1 MHDEAVVN
9 VADVIVTD
17 AAALIRTYLREN
29 MTAFKDVELGDED
42 NIFERGFFTSLFAMQ
57 LLHYVESTFDIEV
70 PDDYIVLQNFSSVRR
85 LADMVGEL
93 KASAGE

>member
-1 MHDEAVVN
+1 MRDEMVANMADVM
-9 VADVIVTD
+9 VAD
-17 AAALIRTYLREN
+17 AATKIRGYLREN
-29 MTAFKDVELGDED
+29 MTAFQDVELDDEE
-42 NIFERGFFTSLFAMQ
+42 NIFERGYFTSLFAMQ

-70 PDDYIVLQNFSSVRR
+70 PDDYIILRNFSSVRR

>member
-1 MHDEAVVN
+1 M
-9 VADVIVTD
+9 VAD
-17 AAALIRTYLREN
+17 AAAKIRGYLREN
-29 MTAFKDVELGDED
+29 MTAFQDVELDDED
-42 NIFERGFFTSLFAMQ
+42 NIFERGYFTSLFAMQ

-70 PDDYIVLQNFSSVRR
+70 PDDYIILQNFSSVRR

>member
-9 VADVIVTD
+9 MADVTVAD
-17 AAALIRTYLREN
+17 AATRIRAYLRDN
-29 MTAFKDVELGDED
+29 MTAFKDVELDDED

-57 LLHYVESTFDIEV
+57 LLHYVESTFDVEV
-70 PDDYIVLQNFSSVRR
+70 PDDYIVLRNFSSVRR

-93 KASAGE
+93 KSASGD